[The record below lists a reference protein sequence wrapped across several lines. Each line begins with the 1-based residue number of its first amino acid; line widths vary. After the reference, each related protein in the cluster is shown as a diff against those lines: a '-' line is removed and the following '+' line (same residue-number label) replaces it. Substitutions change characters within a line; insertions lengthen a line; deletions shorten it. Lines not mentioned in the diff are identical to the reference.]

1 MHCKSDSGHS
11 SLHLGLDSRYIG
23 SMFEVLVFVFENY
36 WRGDACPELAHLE
49 RKLNT
54 VGFEAE
60 EIQDALVWLK
70 DLNLAASGLQQPVA
84 SNRDEVGCTTEVH
97 HQFFNQSPNTMRV
110 YSAAEQLRLSVES
123 LGFITFLESSD
134 VLTPHM
140 REIVIDRAM
149 AASVD
154 QVPLD
159 DLKIIVLMVFWSL
172 GKEPDAL
179 VLDELC
185 ESSAE
190 RVAH

>member
-1 MHCKSDSGHS
+1 
-11 SLHLGLDSRYIG
+11 
-23 SMFEVLVFVFENY
+23 MFEVLVFVFENY

-54 VGFEAE
+54 VGFDAE
-60 EIQDALVWLK
+60 EIQDALVWLN
-70 DLNLAASGLQQPVA
+70 DLNLAASGLQQAVT
-84 SNRDEVGCTTEVH
+84 SRDEADCMATANK
-97 HQFFNQSPNTMRV
+97 QFFSQSPHTMRI
-110 YSAAEQLRLSVES
+110 YSAQEQSGLSVES
-123 LGFITFLESSD
+123 LGFLTFLEFSGA
-134 VLTPHM
+134 LTPHM

-149 AASVD
+149 AASADPVL
-154 QVPLD
+154 LD

-190 RVAH
+190 RIAH

>member
-1 MHCKSDSGHS
+1 
-11 SLHLGLDSRYIG
+11 
-23 SMFEVLVFVFENY
+23 MFEVLVFVFENY

-54 VGFEAE
+54 VGFDAE

-70 DLNLAASGLQQPVA
+70 DLNLAASGLQQPIA
-84 SNRDEVGCTTEVH
+84 SRDEASCAATAEYP
-97 HQFFNQSPNTMRV
+97 FFNQSPNTMRV
-110 YSAAEQLRLSVES
+110 YSALEQSCLSVES
-123 LGFITFLESSD
+123 LGFMTFLDSSGT
-134 VLTPHM
+134 LTPHM
-140 REIVIDRAM
+140 REIVIDRAL
-149 AASVD
+149 AATSAD
-154 QVPLD
+154 PVPLD

>member
-1 MHCKSDSGHS
+1 
-11 SLHLGLDSRYIG
+11 
-23 SMFEVLVFVFENY
+23 MFEVLVFVFENY

-54 VGFEAE
+54 VGFDAE
-60 EIQDALVWLK
+60 EVQDALVWLK
-70 DLNLAASGLQQPVA
+70 DLNLAASGLQQPTTP
-84 SNRDEVGCTTEVH
+84 NRDEADHTTAVGP
-97 HQFFNQSPNTMRV
+97 QFFDQSPNTMRV
-110 YSAAEQLRLSVES
+110 YSAAEQSRLSTAS
-123 LGFITFLESSD
+123 LGFMTFLENSK

-149 AASVD
+149 AASAG

-190 RVAH
+190 RIAH

>member
-1 MHCKSDSGHS
+1 
-11 SLHLGLDSRYIG
+11 
-23 SMFEVLVFVFENY
+23 MFEVLVFVFENY

-54 VGFEAE
+54 VGFDAE

-70 DLNLAASGLQQPVA
+70 DLNLAASGLQQPVV
-84 SNRDEVGCTTEVH
+84 SHRDEAEGTTAVNPH
-97 HQFFNQSPNTMRV
+97 FFNQSPNTMRV
-110 YSAAEQLRLSVES
+110 YSFAEQSRLSMES
-123 LGFITFLESSD
+123 LGFITFLESSK

-149 AASVD
+149 AASTD
-154 QVPLD
+154 LVPLD

-172 GKEPDAL
+172 GIEPDAL

-185 ESSAE
+185 EPSAE